1 MAEYEV
7 ELQLER
13 TSRNK
18 VTRWRAMM
26 GLGRHIR
33 FAPHCRGARDVGAR
47 AEGTRARG
55 SPALNNSRHR
65 TRCLRLRLGV
75 PVPLAHPA
83 ATALR

>member
-1 MAEYEV
+1 MAEYKV

-18 VTRWRAMM
+18 VTRWRAIWDWAVTYASH
-26 GLGRHIR
+26 LTAAVH
-33 FAPHCRGARDVGAR
+33 
-47 AEGTRARG
+47 GTWAQERRARVHA
-55 SPALNNSRHR
+55 ALNNSRHR